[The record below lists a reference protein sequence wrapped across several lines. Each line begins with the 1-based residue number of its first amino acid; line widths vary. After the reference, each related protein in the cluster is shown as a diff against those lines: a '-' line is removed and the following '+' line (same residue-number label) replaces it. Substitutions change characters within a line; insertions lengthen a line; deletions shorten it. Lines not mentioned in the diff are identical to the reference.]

1 MAEPEDMI
9 LPMFRE
15 IRAEITSLNTRVDQL
30 RTRMDERFDEVTRV
44 QKTFKQALSADSL
57 MTRLLTGEFE
67 GRIENVEKFSQRID
81 TLEQQVRTFEGR
93 S

>member
-9 LPMFRE
+9 IPLLHEMRVE
-15 IRAEITSLNTRVDQL
+15 IASLRS
-30 RTRMDERFDEVTRV
+30 RMDERFDEIERT

-67 GRIENVEKFSQRID
+67 ERIESVEKYGKRIEK
-81 TLEQQVRTFEGR
+81 LEQQIRAFEGR

>member
-9 LPMFRE
+9 VPLLRE
-15 IRAEITSLNTRVDQL
+15 MRVEIASLRS
-30 RTRMDERFDEVTRV
+30 RMDERFDEIERT

-67 GRIENVEKFSQRID
+67 ERIESVEKYGKRIEKP
-81 TLEQQVRTFEGR
+81 EQQIRAFEGR

>member
-1 MAEPEDMI
+1 MAEPLDMI
-9 LPMFRE
+9 IPLRE
-15 IRAEITSLNTRVDQL
+15 MRAEIASLSTPIDDL
-30 RTRMDERFDEVTRV
+30 RTHMDERFDEVGTI

-67 GRIENVEKFSQRID
+67 ERIENVEKYSKRIEK
-81 TLEQQVRTFEGR
+81 LEQQVSTFEGR

>member
-9 LPMFRE
+9 VPLLRE
-15 IRAEITSLNTRVDQL
+15 MRVEIASLRS
-30 RTRMDERFDEVTRV
+30 RMDERFDEIERT

-67 GRIENVEKFSQRID
+67 ERIESVEKYGKRIEK
-81 TLEQQVRTFEGR
+81 LEQQIRAFEGR